1 MPALPLE
8 LYKENIKIDYINTG
22 HGPNSR
28 PFFTLSI
35 EHTVILLGLLQFLA
49 ENSISK
55 NLHEVVVDKTT
66 GEHWLLVFQRVH
78 VYENFGQL
86 LARYCLLIWLF
97 FKVWLRTEV
106 HDVELDV
113 TEISDDVTKW
123 LLRIMSKEPQ
133 NMIDMS
139 ITYSLRQEQWR
150 FLFLKLVD

>member
-1 MPALPLE
+1 M
-8 LYKENIKIDYINTG
+8 
-22 HGPNSR
+22 
-28 PFFTLSI
+28 
-35 EHTVILLGLLQFLA
+35 
-49 ENSISK
+49 
-55 NLHEVVVDKTT
+55 
-66 GEHWLLVFQRVH
+66 
-78 VYENFGQL
+78 YENFGQL
-86 LARYCLLIWLF
+86 LTRYCLLIWLF
-97 FKVWLRTEV
+97 FKVWLRTDV